1 MDMSS
6 NIIHLDTDNFDLI
19 VAAAS
24 KPLLVDFWAQWCGP
38 CKLMNPVLEE
48 LASEMS
54 GKLQVCKVD
63 IERNPEIARRFHIM
77 SIPTLILF
85 KDGRAVQQVVGRRE
99 KGELTALLSENL

>member
-1 MDMSS
+1 MDMSA
-6 NIIHLDTDNFDLI
+6 NITDLDTGNFDI
-19 VAAAS
+19 VVAVAS

-63 IERNPEIARRFHIM
+63 IERNPEIARRFHIL

-85 KDGRAVQQVVGRRE
+85 KDGQAVQQVVGRRE